1 MKRAVLLGL
10 ALALSTSAPGSAEVT
25 VPASTDRLELRGAGN
40 MRAVLQPLAESY
52 MTQHPKTMII
62 LGGGSAER
70 GLRALLTGV
79 ADMAMGVDELP
90 DEIERLAG
98 AGNVKLVQTCI
109 FRDGVVPVVTADN
122 PVTNVTLKQLRDIFR
137 GEIKNW
143 KEVGGHDAP
152 IEVVSHDRSSGAYE
166 IFKAKVLG
174 DDAVVTPEATIATRN
189 FAGTMTATMIGYM
202 GMNAVGKLRPLT
214 VNGFAASIKT
224 VRSGEYPII
233 RQSCLY
239 QREPVTPLGNS
250 FIDFIFSPI
259 GQAALLARR
268 TVPSPRVGP

>member
-1 MKRAVLLGL
+1 VNRAVALVL
-10 ALALSTSAPGSAEVT
+10 ALALGAPGRSSADVT

-40 MRAVLQPLAESY
+40 MMAVLQLLAESY

-70 GLRALLTGV
+70 GLRALVIGV
-79 ADMAMGVDELP
+79 TDMAMAVDEVP
-90 DEIERLAG
+90 ADIQRLAG
-98 AGNVKLVQTCI
+98 ASDVKLVQTCI

-143 KEVGGHDAP
+143 KDVGGHDAP
-152 IEVVSHDRSSGAYE
+152 IEVVSHDRGSGAYE

-174 DDAVVTPEATIATRN
+174 DDAVVTPDAT
-189 FAGTMTATMIGYM
+189 TATHNLAGSMSANTISYI

-214 VNGFAASIKT
+214 VNGVAASIKT

-239 QREPVTPLGNS
+239 QREPGSALAKS
-250 FIDFIFSPI
+250 FIDFVYSPV
-259 GQAALLARR
+259 GQAALLAHH
-268 TVPSPRVGP
+268 TVPSPRVAR